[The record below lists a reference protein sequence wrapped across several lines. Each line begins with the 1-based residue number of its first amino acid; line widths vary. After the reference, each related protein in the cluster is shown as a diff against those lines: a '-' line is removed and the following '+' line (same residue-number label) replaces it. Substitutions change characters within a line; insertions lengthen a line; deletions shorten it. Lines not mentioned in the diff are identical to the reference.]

1 MKNKGAD
8 MQPVINYLLRFL
20 LGEGNEAFASAVSY
34 GASENAAVVIRP
46 SHFFAP
52 EIYLTPESIPQLPL
66 PELEGVPVLYG
77 EPRITEEQGQT
88 ILHADL
94 IASAFFLLTRYEE
107 CVKREQRDPHGRF
120 PVEQSLPMRA
130 GFLQRPIVEEY
141 AVLLRDLLR
150 KQGVPVQEPPI
161 GFSRIYLTHDVDCI
175 STWHGVLPALRSTIK
190 RVALNLP
197 EKAVPFASLCHLE
210 ADPIYTFPWL
220 LELDGALA
228 ASLSAVPVEQIYF
241 LVGAPRG
248 ALDDEYLDSERFQK
262 ILHLLKSHGVTF
274 GLHNSYQAS
283 RELTR
288 TAAEKRRIESVVG
301 TPITCNRCH
310 VLASRE
316 PEDMRALADAGITDD
331 FTMAYAG
338 HIGFRL
344 GTCRAVRW
352 IDPVRRE
359 LTSLTLHP
367 MTTMD
372 CTLDRYMGLPDAESA
387 LAAVTALLRTI
398 HRYHGEVCLL
408 WHNSAVPTNDT
419 TYQRRLYPMV
429 LNAVSDVQRLS
440 D

>member
-1 MKNKGAD
+1 
-8 MQPVINYLLRFL
+8 MQPVINYLLCFL

-46 SHFFAP
+46 SRFFDP

-107 CVKREQRDPHGRF
+107 CVKREPRDPHGRF
-120 PVEQSLPMRA
+120 PVEQSLPMRT

-150 KQGVPVQEPPI
+150 KQGVPIKEPSV
-161 GFSRIYLTHDVDCI
+161 GFSRIYLTHDVDHI
-175 STWHGVLPALRSTIK
+175 STWQGFLPALRSTVK

-241 LVGAPRG
+241 LLGAPRG

-352 IDPVRRE
+352 IDPLKRE
-359 LTSLTLHP
+359 LTPLLLHP
-367 MTTMD
+367 MTVMD
-372 CTLDRYMGLPDAESA
+372 CTLDSPGYMALPDAESA
-387 LAAVTALLRTI
+387 LAAVTALLRSI

-408 WHNSAVPTNDT
+408 WHNSSVPTNDM

-429 LNAVSDVQRLS
+429 LNAIADIQLFSE
-440 D
+440 

>member
-1 MKNKGAD
+1 

-20 LGEGNEAFASAVSY
+20 LGEGNETFASTVSY
-34 GASENAAVVIRP
+34 GASENAAVVIQP
-46 SHFFAP
+46 SRFFAP
-52 EIYLTPESIPQLPL
+52 EVYLTPESMPSLPL

-88 ILHADL
+88 ILHTDL

-150 KQGVPVQEPPI
+150 KQGVPVKEPPV
-161 GFSRIYLTHDVDCI
+161 GFSRIYLTHDVDHI
-175 STWHGVLPALRSTIK
+175 STWQGFLPALRSTVK

-241 LVGAPRG
+241 LLGAPRG
-248 ALDDEYLDSERFQK
+248 ALDDEYLDSEKFQK

-367 MTTMD
+367 MTVMD
-372 CTLDRYMGLPDAESA
+372 CTLDRYMGLPDADSA

-408 WHNSAVPTNDT
+408 WHNSSVATGDM

-429 LNAVSDVQRLS
+429 LNAIADIQLFSE
-440 D
+440 

>member
-1 MKNKGAD
+1 

-46 SHFFAP
+46 SRFFDP

-107 CVKREQRDPHGRF
+107 CVKREPRDPHGRF

-150 KQGVPVQEPPI
+150 KQGVPVKEPPV
-161 GFSRIYLTHDVDCI
+161 GFSRIYLTHDVDHI
-175 STWHGVLPALRSTIK
+175 STWQGFLPALRSTIK

-241 LVGAPRG
+241 LLGAPRG
-248 ALDDEYLDSERFQK
+248 PLDDEYLDSERFQK

-288 TAAEKRRIESVVG
+288 TVAEKRRIESVVG

-316 PEDMRALADAGITDD
+316 PEDMRTLADAGITDD

>member
-1 MKNKGAD
+1 

-20 LGEGNEAFASAVSY
+20 LGEGNETFASTVSY
-34 GASENAAVVIRP
+34 GASENAAVVIQP
-46 SHFFAP
+46 SRFFAP
-52 EIYLTPESIPQLPL
+52 EVYLTPESMPSLPL

-88 ILHADL
+88 ILHTDL

-107 CVKREQRDPHGRF
+107 CVKREPRDPHGRF

-150 KQGVPVQEPPI
+150 KQGVPIKEPSV
-161 GFSRIYLTHDVDCI
+161 GFSRIYLTHDVDHI
-175 STWHGVLPALRSTIK
+175 STWQGFLPALRSTVK

-241 LVGAPRG
+241 LLGAPRG
-248 ALDDEYLDSERFQK
+248 ALDDEYLDSEKFQK

-301 TPITCNRCH
+301 KPITCNRCH

-367 MTTMD
+367 MTVMD

>member
-1 MKNKGAD
+1 

-20 LGEGNEAFASAVSY
+20 LGEGNETFASTVSY
-34 GASENAAVVIRP
+34 GASENAVVVIQP
-46 SHFFAP
+46 SRFFAP

-107 CVKREQRDPHGRF
+107 CVKREQRDAHGRF
-120 PVEQSLPMRA
+120 PVDQSLPMRA

-161 GFSRIYLTHDVDCI
+161 GFSRIYLTHDVDHI
-175 STWHGVLPALRSTIK
+175 STWQGFLPALRSTVK

-220 LELDGALA
+220 LGLDGALA

-241 LVGAPRG
+241 LLGAPRG
-248 ALDDEYLDSERFQK
+248 ALDDEYLDSEKFQK
-262 ILHLLKSHGVTF
+262 ILHLLKSHGVTL

-367 MTTMD
+367 MTVMD
-372 CTLDRYMGLPDAESA
+372 CTLDRYMGLPDADSA

>member
-1 MKNKGAD
+1 

-20 LGEGNEAFASAVSY
+20 LGEGNEVFASAVSY
-34 GASENAAVVIRP
+34 GASENAVVVIRP
-46 SHFFAP
+46 SRFFDP

-161 GFSRIYLTHDVDCI
+161 GFSRIYLTHDVDHI
-175 STWHGVLPALRSTIK
+175 STWQGFLPALRSTVK

-228 ASLSAVPVEQIYF
+228 TSLSAVPVEQIYF
-241 LVGAPRG
+241 LLGAPRG

-301 TPITCNRCH
+301 TPITCSRCH

-408 WHNSAVPTNDT
+408 WHNSAVPSNDT

-429 LNAVSDVQRLS
+429 LNAVADVQRSS

>member
-1 MKNKGAD
+1 

-20 LGEGNEAFASAVSY
+20 LGEGNETFASTVSY
-34 GASENAAVVIRP
+34 GASENAAVVIQP
-46 SHFFAP
+46 SRFFAP
-52 EIYLTPESIPQLPL
+52 EVYLTPESMPSLPL

-88 ILHADL
+88 ILHTDL

-150 KQGVPVQEPPI
+150 KQGVPVKEPPV
-161 GFSRIYLTHDVDCI
+161 GFSRIYLTHDVDHI
-175 STWHGVLPALRSTIK
+175 STWQGFLPALRSTVK

-241 LVGAPRG
+241 LLGAPRG
-248 ALDDEYLDSERFQK
+248 ALDDEYLDSEKFQK

-367 MTTMD
+367 MTVMD
-372 CTLDRYMGLPDAESA
+372 CTLDRYMGLPDADSA

-408 WHNSAVPTNDT
+408 WHNSSVPTNDM

-429 LNAVSDVQRLS
+429 LNAIADIQLFSE
-440 D
+440 